1 MPAPT
6 AASATNR
13 RKATTDKLAARK
25 RAPIACQFCR
35 LRKTRCDGIK
45 PVCGFCKHHEAQCV
59 WGVATDEIASTPA
72 EKEILQR
79 LDELKD
85 LLSDARQAAP
95 HVAEPQY
102 STPTPQ
108 TQERP
113 ATPITAASQNTTL
126 DPLANLA
133 SPFTHTQCEKVL
145 AWPIFQS
152 VVNPNDLAV
161 ESFVLECDNSVA
173 FEDTMSTTSPETFSD
188 APVAGLDIQTDQ
200 VLPLCRKFLEHVH
213 PRNPMLDEAQL
224 IRYAKHVAEYGLDW
238 DGPSCLVVCKLSY
251 VMF

>member
-13 RKATTDKLAARK
+13 RKATTDKLAPRK

-35 LRKTRCDGIK
+35 LRKTKCDGVK
-45 PVCGFCKHHEAQCV
+45 PVCSFCEHHQAQCI

-85 LLSDARQAAP
+85 LLSDVRQTASNI
-95 HVAEPQY
+95 AEPHY
-102 STPTPQ
+102 STSTPQ
-108 TQERP
+108 TQRP

-133 SPFTHTQCEKVL
+133 SPFTHTRCEKVL
-145 AWPIFQS
+145 AWPIFHS
-152 VVNPNDLAV
+152 VVDPNDVAI
-161 ESFVLECDNSVA
+161 ESFVLECDNSVVL
-173 FEDTMSTTSPETFSD
+173 EDDMSISPSETCLD
-188 APVAGLDIQTDQ
+188 AQVAGLGVRTDQ
-200 VLPLCRKFLEHVH
+200 LLPLCRKFLDHVH
-213 PRNPMLDEAQL
+213 PRNPMLDEVQL
-224 IRYAKHVAEYGLDW
+224 IRYAEHVAECGLEW
-238 DGPSCLVVCKLSY
+238 DGPSCLVVCR
-251 VMF
+251 